1 MEFQKKESLI
11 GHDKSGEL
19 STEERLEFLCRK
31 FAFIALST
39 DYNEFEAR
47 LKFALMQLKH
57 KGFTEFDDIIIG
69 PDRRHLT
76 DDEASKFIEETKDVS
91 SWTPYTAHRYTE
103 TITIKKTETVDDLIR
118 SFKSSLGEK
127 EDAT

>member
-76 DDEASKFIEETKDVS
+76 DDEASKFIEETKDVKFLDS
-91 SWTPYTAHRYTE
+91 IYC
-103 TITIKKTETVDDLIR
+103 
-118 SFKSSLGEK
+118 SSLYGNDHYQENR
-127 EDAT
+127 DS

>member
-1 MEFQKKESLI
+1 
-11 GHDKSGEL
+11 
-19 STEERLEFLCRK
+19 
-31 FAFIALST
+31 
-39 DYNEFEAR
+39 
-47 LKFALMQLKH
+47 MQLKH

-76 DDEASKFIEETKDVS
+76 DAEAAKFIEETKDVS
-91 SWTPYTAHRYTE
+91 SWTPYTARRYTE

-118 SFKSSLGEK
+118 SFKGSFSEK